1 MKQLVLTNGTTLD
14 FTDSS
19 TIFNLTQVISSF
31 AEIDDVRPEMT
42 VENLDGATF
51 NGETVEN
58 IIPVGLSISAGLTGN
73 ITVTYNNRAK
83 TQQELIDEEQDAAIN
98 MLMGL

>member
-1 MKQLVLTNGTTLD
+1 MKQLVLSNGTTLE

-19 TIFNLTQVISSF
+19 TILNLVQVVPRFSN
-31 AEIDDVRPEMT
+31 IDAVRDELT

-51 NGETVEN
+51 NGEPVEN
-58 IIPVGLSISAGLTGN
+58 VIPVGVSVRAEMTGN
-73 ITVTYNNRAK
+73 ITVSFNSRAK
-83 TQQELIDEEQDAAIN
+83 TQQEIIDEEQDAAIN

>member
-1 MKQLVLTNGTTLD
+1 MKELVLSNGTTLE

-19 TIFNLTQVISSF
+19 TILNLVQVVAQF
-31 AEIDDVRPEMT
+31 ADIDDVRDELT

-51 NGETVEN
+51 NGEPVEN
-58 IIPVGLSISAGLTGN
+58 IIPVGVSVSAGMTGN

-83 TQQELIDEEQDAAIN
+83 TQQEIIDEEQDAAIN